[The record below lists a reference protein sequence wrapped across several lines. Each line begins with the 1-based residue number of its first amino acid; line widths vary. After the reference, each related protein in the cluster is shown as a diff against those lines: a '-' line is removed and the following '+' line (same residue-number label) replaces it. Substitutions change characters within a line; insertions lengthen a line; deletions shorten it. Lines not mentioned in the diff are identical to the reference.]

1 MHWFFIKKWPP
12 FLLIG
17 VVTLVTWGQTVTF
30 QFVWDDGCFIR
41 DLQSV
46 RSLRHIP
53 EMFYRLDAQA
63 TLPDDFR
70 VFRPIRT
77 AHYALLHFLDG
88 REVPQPWIY
97 HLANVC
103 WHGGTAMMLFAA
115 LTRLLPQLNGRLTE
129 ADAHFWSLVVALA
142 YAVHPVVSEVVCWAK
157 SLDDIL
163 AAFFTLAALRELLPP
178 TPGRFAYWR
187 GLLFFALA
195 VYSKE
200 SVVPFAVMPFV
211 LLRTLHRLDWKQCA
225 FRTLPFLI
233 VAALYLINRE
243 LVIGRTSQTAPLSG
257 TYGQTLI
264 DMLPV
269 VPRYFRLLCGVPP
282 FFIDY
287 SYLRAGQSLWSAEVM
302 GGLALLVALLAIGF
316 LSWHRRG
323 GKILGFGLLWTGLF
337 LLPVS
342 NLVPMMQYMAER
354 FLYLPLIGWL
364 IAFVGLILVL
374 PLQKF
379 IRAVALGL
387 VLLWA
392 VTAWDRSW
400 IWQDGITLFVR
411 SSQEGP
417 RTQRVENNAV
427 IAILNLP
434 LVHQF
439 FSSNETN
446 QEVSVKPLADPAA
459 NERVLKTLAEAQR
472 LFPTNP
478 TVLSRYGIGLA
489 ATGKPE
495 KALPFLEQ
503 AAQLQPG
510 DLNGWLNLT
519 RAALDA
525 GQVAL
530 AESALEK
537 ADGLAR
543 NNPNVLQLRF
553 KFYWQSRDYLHAR
566 ETMSRL
572 NQIAPSEEHAYW
584 LSEVEGKL
592 KAASQ
597 PATNTPSG
605 TKK

>member
-1 MHWFFIKKWPP
+1 
-12 FLLIG
+12 
-17 VVTLVTWGQTVTF
+17 
-30 QFVWDDGCFIR
+30 
-41 DLQSV
+41 
-46 RSLRHIP
+46 
-53 EMFYRLDAQA
+53 
-63 TLPDDFR
+63 
-70 VFRPIRT
+70 
-77 AHYALLHFLDG
+77 
-88 REVPQPWIY
+88 
-97 HLANVC
+97 
-103 WHGGTAMMLFAA
+103 
-115 LTRLLPQLNGRLTE
+115 
-129 ADAHFWSLVVALA
+129 
-142 YAVHPVVSEVVCWAK
+142 
-157 SLDDIL
+157 
-163 AAFFTLAALRELLPP
+163 
-178 TPGRFAYWR
+178 
-187 GLLFFALA
+187 
-195 VYSKE
+195 
-200 SVVPFAVMPFV
+200 
-211 LLRTLHRLDWKQCA
+211 
-225 FRTLPFLI
+225 
-233 VAALYLINRE
+233 
-243 LVIGRTSQTAPLSG
+243 
-257 TYGQTLI
+257 
-264 DMLPV
+264 
-269 VPRYFRLLCGVPP
+269 
-282 FFIDY
+282 
-287 SYLRAGQSLWSAEVM
+287 
-302 GGLALLVALLAIGF
+302 
-316 LSWHRRG
+316 
-323 GKILGFGLLWTGLF
+323 
-337 LLPVS
+337 
-342 NLVPMMQYMAER
+342 
-354 FLYLPLIGWL
+354 
-364 IAFVGLILVL
+364 
-374 PLQKF
+374 
-379 IRAVALGL
+379 VALGL

-553 KFYWQSRDYLHAR
+553 KFYW
-566 ETMSRL
+566 
-572 NQIAPSEEHAYW
+572 
-584 LSEVEGKL
+584 
-592 KAASQ
+592 
-597 PATNTPSG
+597 
-605 TKK
+605 